1 MTSYRVKN
9 PTINQT
15 PRVVRIRAARPRQQT
30 AQDEKTQ
37 DRATQVQ
44 ETQDRATQD
53 RRGPRWTSRLRS
65 AIRSAIYGFDAAAL
79 ITHGVKVPPNH
90 PARDPAAGHSFDI
103 DV

>member
-1 MTSYRVKN
+1 MTSYSVKN

-15 PRVVRIRAARPRQQT
+15 SRVVRIRAVRPRQQT

-37 DRATQVQ
+37 DRP
-44 ETQDRATQD
+44 TQDRATQD

-90 PARDPAAGHSFDI
+90 PARNPAAGHSFDI
-103 DV
+103 DE